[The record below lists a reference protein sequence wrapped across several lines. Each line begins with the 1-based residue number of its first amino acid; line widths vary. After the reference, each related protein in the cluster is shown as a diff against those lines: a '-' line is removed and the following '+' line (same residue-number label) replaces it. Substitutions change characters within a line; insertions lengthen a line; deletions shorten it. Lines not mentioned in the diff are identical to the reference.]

1 MSNLL
6 SRLESGRMPSEDVRI
21 CLDKNL
27 LSERDSL
34 MAAVARSE
42 RQQAADARLAGSGVD
57 KSTREHL
64 AAVEAAI
71 GAASITLRIVGVD
84 RITYNAWLLACPP
97 RKAKQESFDPSRFFM
112 HAAKN
117 SAKYVDETGT
127 ENDISADEW
136 KELDKKITDGEHDR
150 IAQAVLN
157 VNRTAGAQSIDFLD
171 SGSEKTR
178 DSFGISAS
186 PSSSGSR
193 PAGSGAGSRKKST
206 AKAPTK
212 KATA

>member
-42 RQQAADARLAGSGVD
+42 RQQSSDARMAGSGVD
-57 KSTREHL
+57 KSTRERL
-64 AAVEAAI
+64 ATVEAAI

-84 RITYNAWLLACPP
+84 RTEYNALLMASPPRAGRQETYNPTT
-97 RKAKQESFDPSRFFM
+97 FFM
-112 HAAKN
+112 LAAKK
-117 SAKYVDETGT
+117 SAKYVDESGS
-127 ENDISADEW
+127 EHDISDVEW
-136 KELDKKITDGEHDR
+136 KEIDKKITDGEHER

-157 VNRTAGAQSIDFLD
+157 VNRVAGAQSIDFLG
-171 SGSEKTR
+171 SGSGMTR
-178 DSFGISAS
+178 DSFGISESPEASAS
-186 PSSSGSR
+186 PR
-193 PAGSGAGSRKKST
+193 AGSGAGSRKKST
-206 AKAPTK
+206 AKK
-212 KATA
+212 